1 LTTIKAGHEPG
12 IGQSTANYFRHGVSL
27 MTSLT
32 QPLHDHHKHCDD
44 LFAAAEEAAQVK
56 KWPECEDLFRRFQ
69 GELEAH
75 FATEE
80 QVLFP
85 AFEAA
90 TGMAGGPSQVMR
102 FEHAQMRDLMA
113 QMAQAVARR
122 DGGEFG
128 GSADTLLVLMQQ
140 HNMKEENILYPMCER
155 TLADQGLP
163 LSAGLQERVEAAC
176 PL

>member
-1 LTTIKAGHEPG
+1 
-12 IGQSTANYFRHGVSL
+12 

-44 LFAAAEEAAQVK
+44 LFAAAEEAAHGNH
-56 KWPECEDLFRRFQ
+56 WPECGNLFKRFR
-69 GELEAH
+69 GEIEAH

-90 TGMAGGPSQVMR
+90 TGMTGGPSQMMR

-113 QMAQAVARR
+113 RMEQAVARQ
-122 DGGEFG
+122 DSTEFG

-163 LSAGLQERVEAAC
+163 LSTGLRERVEAAC

>member
-1 LTTIKAGHEPG
+1 
-12 IGQSTANYFRHGVSL
+12 

-56 KWPECEDLFRRFQ
+56 KWSECGSFFNRFR
-69 GELEAH
+69 GEIEAH

-90 TGMAGGPSQVMR
+90 TGMAGGPAQMMR

-113 QMAQAVARR
+113 RMEQAVARQ
-122 DGGEFG
+122 DGAEFG

-155 TLADQGLP
+155 MLAGQGLP
-163 LSAGLQERVEAAC
+163 LSAGLRERVEAAC